1 VHEDGEQSEKF
12 DSKVVRII
20 LASFTCS
27 RKPESQIRSS
37 TGRSQ
42 SVYWLGCRL
51 DSFHFSALLSCKS
64 KTDKRHFVFRRS
76 VGTTGCPPL
85 NYLLL
90 YARVRCVSAVCCR
103 KLAVLRLRA
112 VKYLW
117 NINAVK
123 CQSSSER

>member
-1 VHEDGEQSEKF
+1 M
-12 DSKVVRII
+12 RII

-27 RKPESQIRSS
+27 RKPESPNTLLSTLFS
-37 TGRSQ
+37 TGISQ

-51 DSFHFSALLSCKS
+51 DSFHFAALLSYRN
-64 KTDKRHFVFRRS
+64 KTDKTFVFRRS

-90 YARVRCVSAVCCR
+90 YVRVRCVSAVCCR
-103 KLAVLRLRA
+103 TSAVPRLRA

-117 NINAVK
+117 NIHAVK
-123 CQSSSER
+123 CQSSSES